1 MLKRISGTFGS
12 GTASS
17 DPAFLLAPPPGSRS
31 KPASPRSSPRLSP
44 TPLASPR
51 SASSTS
57 AANSSSSSSSS
68 AYPFPPQPHPAQA
81 PPGGIDRTTLH
92 KSLAALSALLVALDD
107 LRSLKLQHAKA
118 QRRVAKALKDLA
130 GGFIGD
136 GNKGAAPGAVR
147 SDVVV
152 EALGAAATLL
162 DALGETELKH
172 AKGFHKEHEALND
185 SAAKY
190 FKRTAKEEKVYEDTI
205 ASLDAKVAKAT
216 ASYQSAS
223 TSTTSSSSS
232 RNRHA
237 HLDTLTSHHSSYMST
252 LSSLSSHISA
262 TKASYA
268 HAIAARRELVAREVG
283 RTACSLA
290 EHEWRSRIDAA
301 KRGGGQAL
309 GRVVSAARWCEVG
322 MESAAGLFEPDELG
336 EGEGEV
342 DDEVGGRGGPLVSP
356 HAPSDEASAVHGARA
371 DEPGRSGTLRG
382 PRAPSTSTTR
392 TAATTM
398 TTTTSSGAHSP
409 RPSVSSAPSFT
420 SRTSSSGGG
429 GGGVSC
435 APPPS
440 THRDTATSPRPA
452 LPPASSSRY
461 PASPSDGRDTLRSDT
476 FRDAA
481 PGAREAPSLPREW
494 AHDAQARS
502 PMLRER
508 ERDTAARSPVPYDGA
523 PPRSP
528 LPPRDDGAMTRSAA
542 VEGVLR
548 RPTPRYGS
556 TPARASSRAA
566 EGDGAGERGVVAAVD
581 EFGRRRDGQGD
592 ERARAGST
600 PQRQDSFVARM
611 SAKYA
616 SGGDGHRE
624 RERDLPQPAVP
635 PAAPSSSTSPTH
647 ARSSSRVSL
656 LAKRYS
662 SPPDAAFSPPSAVAP
677 THAAPAALSSRPAPP
692 LRGWTDAPRASA
704 PYPPSSPSPPPPPP
718 APRVSSAAP
727 AHSPPEPPRRRA
739 YESASPLPPAPRA
752 PPAAEGPPTPSHA
765 HVGYTHVSL
774 PRAPPLRDAEDERER
789 EAAHAQVQWSREEV
803 EERWRRGTWTGREWR
818 EESEVGGGEA
828 S

>member
-1 MLKRISGTFGS
+1 MLKRISGTFGG

-31 KPASPRSSPRLSP
+31 KPA
-44 TPLASPR
+44 
-51 SASSTS
+51 
-57 AANSSSSSSSS
+57 S

-118 QRRVAKALKDLA
+118 QRRVAVALKDLA

-136 GNKGAAPGAVR
+136 ANKGAPPGAAR

-172 AKGFHKEHEALND
+172 AKGFHKEYEAQRLGR
-185 SAAKY
+185 K
-190 FKRTAKEEKVYEDTI
+190 KEEKVYEDTI

-262 TKASYA
+262 IKASYA

-429 GGGVSC
+429 GGGVSF

-440 THRDTATSPRPA
+440 THRDTATTPRPA

-704 PYPPSSPSPPPPPP
+704 P
-718 APRVSSAAP
+718 
-727 AHSPPEPPRRRA
+727 A

-789 EAAHAQVQWSREEV
+789 EAAHAQVHGRARRSRSGGAEG
-803 EERWRRGTWTGREWR
+803 RGRGGSGARRAR
-818 EESEVGGGEA
+818 
-828 S
+828 